1 MYITL
6 VTHLNKFA
14 EKIEHYT
21 GYKSTPKEK
30 TEAKPEQPIKE
41 VNIKPDN
48 KEVNTEPDKEINIKP
63 ENKKVKPVRNRNVSK
78 LSLVVI
84 GPLDQKRK
92 VNTG

>member
-1 MYITL
+1 MP
-6 VTHLNKFA
+6 
-14 EKIEHYT
+14 E
-21 GYKSTPKEK
+21 EK
-30 TEAKPEQPIKE
+30 TEAKPEEPIKV

-48 KEVNTEPDKEINIKP
+48 QEINTEPDKEINIKP
-63 ENKKVKPVRNRNVSK
+63 DKKEVKPVRNRNVSK